1 MAALLPVRNIR
12 MLKVQTLEG
21 VKMSEK
27 EKIQKI
33 ENQEWIDS
41 IDYIIKNEDEKRV
54 EEIIEL
60 IKNRALGKGI
70 HLKLHLKTPYVNT
83 IPVSEESKYPGN
95 RELERKIKSIIRWNA
110 MAMVVQANRKKD
122 GIGGHI
128 STYASAATLYEV
140 GFNHFFRGG
149 EGEGPADIVYF
160 QGHASPGIYARSF
173 LEGRISE
180 KLLENFRRELQDSEG
195 LTSYPHPRLMQ
206 DYWQFPT
213 VSMGLGPIMAI
224 YQARFCK
231 YLQDK
236 GLLEAPNQKIWVFTG
251 DGEMDEPESMG
262 ALTLASREELDNLIF
277 VVNCNLQRLDGPV
290 RGNSSIIQEL
300 EGAFR
305 GAGWNV
311 IKVILG
317 ESWDPLLAKDKDGI
331 LKKRLGELVD
341 GERQKYSISDGDY
354 IRKNF
359 FGKFDEL
366 RKMVKDMSDDD
377 LAKLR
382 RGGHDP
388 LKVFN
393 AFKKAVESEG
403 VPTVILAQTI
413 KGYGL
418 GEAGEGRNITH
429 QQKKMNEEE
438 LIHFRDRFNIP
449 ISDEKV
455 AEAPFYHPGE
465 ESEEIKYLR
474 EQRTKLGGFL
484 PKRNRQNANFKMPD
498 TKVFDEFLKGS
509 GKREVATTMAAV
521 QLLGKLL
528 KDKEIGQLIVPIV
541 PDESRT
547 FGMDALFRQVGIYA
561 HTGQL
566 YEPVD
571 RESLLYYKE
580 AKDGAILEEG
590 ITEAG
595 SMSSFIAAGTAYST
609 HQINCVPFYIFYSM
623 FGFQRVG
630 DLIWAAADARTK
642 GFLLGGTAGR
652 TTLAGEGLQHQDGHS
667 HLLALSVPSVRAYDP
682 AFAYEMAVIIRDGMK
697 RMYME
702 GEDVFYYITVMN
714 EKYKMPSIPARKG
727 IETGIIN
734 GMYKYRSS
742 QKNKYNLHLLGSGS
756 ILNEA
761 LKASEILKK
770 DYNIFPEVWSVTSYK
785 KLYDN
790 AIETERSN
798 RVKDEKALTY
808 IEECVGTKKGTFI
821 AASDYVKALPLTV
834 SKWFPGTFMALGT
847 DGFGLSEHRDE
858 LREYFEINASHI
870 VWCVLTSLHKQKKV
884 DIQVV
889 EEAKQKL
896 NIISDKTSPT
906 SI

>member
-1 MAALLPVRNIR
+1 MSKKNKQNI
-12 MLKVQTLEG
+12 
-21 VKMSEK
+21 K
-27 EKIQKI
+27 EI
-33 ENQEWIDS
+33 ENQEWLDS
-41 IDYIIKNEDEKRV
+41 IDYLIKHEDEERV
-54 EEIIEL
+54 EEILELLNNRLIE
-60 IKNRALGKGI
+60 KGI
-70 HLKLHLKTPYVNT
+70 SVKPHLNTPYVNT
-83 IPVSEESKYPGN
+83 IREAEESDYPGN
-95 RELERKIKSIIRWNA
+95 RKLERKIKSLIRWNA
-110 MAMVVQANRKKD
+110 MAMVVQANKKKD

-140 GFNHFFRGG
+140 GFNHFFKGG
-149 EGEGPADIVYF
+149 DNDHPADIIYF

-173 LEGRISE
+173 LEGRIS
-180 KLLENFRRELQDSEG
+180 KNMLENFRRELDPDGG
-195 LTSYPHPRLMQ
+195 LPSYPHPRLMK

-213 VSMGLGPIMAI
+213 VSMGLAPIMAI
-224 YQARFCK
+224 YQARFNK

-236 GLLEAPNQKIWVFTG
+236 GLLEAPDQKVWAFLG

-277 VVNCNLQRLDGPV
+277 VINCNLQRLDGPV
-290 RGNSSIIQEL
+290 RGNSSVIQEL

-317 ESWDPLLAKDKDGI
+317 ENWDPLLKKDKNGL
-331 LKKRLGELVD
+331 LKKRLGEIVD
-341 GERQKYSISDGDY
+341 GERQKYSISGGDF

-359 FGKFDEL
+359 FGKYDEL
-366 RKMVKDMSDDD
+366 KKMVEDMSDEE

-388 LKVFN
+388 QKVYN
-393 AFKKAVESEG
+393 AFDRARENKDT
-403 VPTVILAQTI
+403 PTVILAQTI

-429 QQKKMNEEE
+429 QQKKLNEEE
-438 LIHFRDRFNIP
+438 LKHFKDRFDIP
-449 ISDEKV
+449 ISDEDLGT
-455 AEAPFYHPGE
+455 APFYKPDE
-465 ESEEIKYLR
+465 DSEEIKYLI
-474 EQRTKLGGFL
+474 EQRKKLGGL
-484 PKRNRQNANFKMPD
+484 MPKRNREKTGFDMPED
-498 TKVFDEFLKGS
+498 KVFDEFYKGS

-521 QLLGKLL
+521 QMLGKLL
-528 KDKEIGQLIVPIV
+528 KDKNVGKQVVPIV

-547 FGMDALFRQVGIYA
+547 FGMDALFRQAGIYA
-561 HTGQL
+561 HAGQL

-571 RESLLYYKE
+571 RDSLLYYKE

-609 HQINCVPFYIFYSM
+609 HQINCIPFYVFYSM

-630 DLIWAAADARTK
+630 DFIWAAADARTK
-642 GFLLGGTAGR
+642 GFMLGGTAGR
-652 TTLAGEGLQHQDGHS
+652 STLAGEGLQHQDGNS
-667 HLLALSVPSVRAYDP
+667 HLLALTVPSVRAYDP
-682 AFAYEMAVIIRDGMK
+682 AFAFELAVIIRDGMK
-697 RMYME
+697 RMYQD

-714 EKYKMPSIPARKG
+714 EKYKMPSIPSRKG

-742 QKNKYNLHLLGSGS
+742 QKNKQNLHLLGSGS

-761 LKASEILKK
+761 LKAAEILKK

-790 AIETERSN
+790 AIETERKN
-798 RVKDEKALTY
+798 RVSGKNEETY
-808 IEECVGTKKGTFI
+808 IEECVGNKKATFV
-821 AASDYVKALPLTV
+821 AVSDYVKALPLSV
-834 SKWFPGTFMALGT
+834 SKWFPGTFAALGT

-858 LREYFEINASHI
+858 LRDHFEIDARHI
-870 VWCVLTSLHKQKKV
+870 VWGALISLHKQKKV
-884 DIQVV
+884 DK
-889 EEAKQKL
+889 EMLNKAKENL
-896 NIISDKTSPT
+896 GINSDKPSPT
-906 SI
+906 KYTD

>member
-1 MAALLPVRNIR
+1 
-12 MLKVQTLEG
+12 
-21 VKMSEK
+21 MSDK
-27 EKIQKI
+27 EKIIQF
-33 ENQEWIDS
+33 ENQEWLDS

-54 EEIIEL
+54 EDIIEL
-60 IKNRALGKGI
+60 LKNRALEKGL
-70 HLKLHLKTPYVNT
+70 HLKPHLKTPYVNT
-83 IPVSEESKYPGN
+83 IPVSEESEYPGN

-140 GFNHFFRGG
+140 GFNHFFKGG
-149 EGEGPADIVYF
+149 DGEKPADIVYF

-173 LEGRISE
+173 LEGRLSH
-180 KLLENFRRELQDSEG
+180 KMLENFRRELQPDKG
-195 LTSYPHPRLMQ
+195 LPSYPHPRLMK

-213 VSMGLGPIMAI
+213 VSMGLAPITAI
-224 YQARFCK
+224 YQARFSK

-236 GLLEAPNQKIWVFTG
+236 GLHTSHDQKVWAFLG
-251 DGEMDEPESMG
+251 DGEMDEPEAMG

-317 ESWDPLLAKDKDGI
+317 ESWDPLLAKDKNGI

-341 GERQKYSISDGDY
+341 GERQKYSISGGDY

-359 FGKFDEL
+359 FGKYDEL
-366 RKMVKDMSDDD
+366 RKMVKDMSDED

-388 LKVFN
+388 LKVYN
-393 AFKKAVESEG
+393 AYKKAVESKG
-403 VPTVILAQTI
+403 APTVILAQTI

-429 QQKKMNEEE
+429 QQKKLNEEE
-438 LIHFRDRFNIP
+438 LIHFRDRFTIP
-449 ISDEKV
+449 ISDDDV
-455 AEAPFYHPGE
+455 AQAPFYHPGE
-465 ESEEIKYLR
+465 DSEEVKYLLEHR
-474 EQRTKLGGFL
+474 KKLGGFL
-484 PKRNRQNANFKMPD
+484 PKRNRQKTNFDMPEA
-498 TKVFDEFLKGS
+498 KVFDEFLKGS

-528 KDKEIGQLIVPIV
+528 KDEKIGKLVVPIV

-547 FGMDALFRQVGIYA
+547 FGMDALFRQSGIYA

-595 SMSSFIAAGTAYST
+595 SMSSFIAAGTSYST
-609 HQINCVPFYIFYSM
+609 HQINCIPFYIFYSM
-623 FGFQRVG
+623 FGFQRIG
-630 DLIWAAADARTK
+630 DLMWAAADARTK

-652 TTLAGEGLQHQDGHS
+652 STLAGEGLQHQDGQS
-667 HLLALSVPSVRAYDP
+667 HLLAMSIPSVRAYDP
-682 AFAYEMAVIIRDGMK
+682 AFAYELAVIIRYGMK
-697 RMYME
+697 KMYVDK
-702 GEDVFYYITVMN
+702 EDVFYYITVMN
-714 EKYKMPSIPARKG
+714 EKYKMPSMPARKG

-742 QKNKYNLHLLGSGS
+742 QKNKYNIHLLGSGS

-761 LKASEILKK
+761 LKAAEILKK

-798 RVKDEKALTY
+798 RVKEKKEPTY
-808 IEECVGTKKGTFI
+808 IEECVGTKNGTFI
-821 AASDYVKALPLTV
+821 AASDYVKALPLSV
-834 SKWFPGTFMALGT
+834 SQCFPGKFTALGT

-858 LREYFEINASHI
+858 LREHFEIDASHI
-870 VWCVLTSLHKQKKV
+870 VWSALTSLHQQRKV
-884 DIQVV
+884 DKKVV
-889 EEAKQKL
+889 EEAKKKL
-896 NIISDKTSPT
+896 NINSDKQSPT

>member
-1 MAALLPVRNIR
+1 
-12 MLKVQTLEG
+12 
-21 VKMSEK
+21 MSEK
-27 EKIQKI
+27 EKVIQF

-41 IDYIIKNEDEKRV
+41 IDFFIKNEDENRV

-60 IKNRALGKGI
+60 LKNRALQKGI

-83 IPVSEESKYPGN
+83 IPVSEELEYPGN

-140 GFNHFFRGG
+140 GFNHFFKGG
-149 EGEGPADIVYF
+149 DGDTPADIVYF

-173 LEGRISE
+173 LEGRLSE
-180 KLLENFRRELQDSEG
+180 KMLENFRRELKPDKG
-195 LTSYPHPRLMQ
+195 LPSYPHPMLMT

-213 VSMGLGPIMAI
+213 VSMGLSPIMAI
-224 YQARFCK
+224 YQARFSK

-236 GLLEAPNQKIWVFTG
+236 GLQSAHDQKVWAFLG

-262 ALTLASREELDNLIF
+262 ALTLASREKLDNLIF

-317 ESWDPLLAKDKDGI
+317 ETWDKLLANDKNGF

-341 GERQKYSISDGDY
+341 GERQKYSISGGDY

-359 FGKFDEL
+359 FGKYEEL
-366 RKMVKDMSDDD
+366 KKMVKEMSDED
-377 LAKLR
+377 LAKLG

-388 LKVFN
+388 SKVFN
-393 AFKKAVESEG
+393 AYKKAVDSKG
-403 VPTVILAQTI
+403 SPTVILAQTI

-429 QQKKMNEEE
+429 QQKKLNEEE

-449 ISDEKV
+449 ISDEDL

-465 ESEEIKYLR
+465 DSEEIKYLLKHR
-474 EQRTKLGGFL
+474 KKLGGFL
-484 PKRNRQNANFKMPD
+484 PKRNRQKATFEMPD
-498 TKVFDEFLKGS
+498 PKVFDDFLKGS

-528 KDKEIGQLIVPIV
+528 KDKEIGKLVVPIV

-547 FGMDALFRQVGIYA
+547 FGMDALFRQSGIYA
-561 HTGQL
+561 HAGQL

-609 HQINCVPFYIFYSM
+609 YQINCIPFYIFYSM
-623 FGFQRVG
+623 FGFQRIG

-652 TTLAGEGLQHQDGHS
+652 TTLAGEGLQHQDGQS

-682 AFAYEMAVIIRDGMK
+682 AFAFELAVIIQDGMK
-697 RMYME
+697 KMYIDK
-702 GEDVFYYITVMN
+702 EDIFYYITVMN
-714 EKYKMPSIPARKG
+714 EKYKMPSMPARKE

-734 GMYKYRSS
+734 GMYKYRNSR
-742 QKNKYNLHLLGSGS
+742 KNKYNLHLLGSGS

-761 LKASEILKK
+761 LKAAEILKK
-770 DYNIFPEVWSVTSYK
+770 DYKIFPEVWSVTSYK

-798 RVKDEKALTY
+798 RVKEEKTSNH
-808 IEECVGTKKGTFI
+808 IEECVGTEYGIFI
-821 AASDYVKALPLTV
+821 AASDYVKALPLSV
-834 SKWFPGTFMALGT
+834 SKWFPGTFIALGT

-858 LREYFEINASHI
+858 LREHFEIDASHI
-870 VWCVLTSLHKQKKV
+870 VWSALTSLNKQKKV
-884 DIQVV
+884 DKQVL
-889 EEAKQKL
+889 EKAKQKL
-896 NIISDKTSPT
+896 NINSDKTSPT